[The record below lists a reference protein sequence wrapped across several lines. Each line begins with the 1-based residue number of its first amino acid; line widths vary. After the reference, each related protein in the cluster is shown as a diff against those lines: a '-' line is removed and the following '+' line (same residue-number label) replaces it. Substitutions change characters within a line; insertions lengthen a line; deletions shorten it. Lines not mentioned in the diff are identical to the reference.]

1 MQILFYTAVLG
12 VFILAFKPL
21 KEASAYRFRH
31 MGLVIEGSSYAFLG
45 LAAIYTGS
53 WIPILLAL
61 VLAFILYK
69 RRSG

>member
-1 MQILFYTAVLG
+1 MQILFYTAVVG
-12 VFILAFKPL
+12 VFILAYKPL

-31 MGLVIEGSSYAFLG
+31 TALVIEGSSYAFLA

-53 WIPILLAL
+53 WIPILLAG
-61 VLAFILYK
+61 VAAFILYK